1 MIPKKVSY
9 PDMLVTN
16 LATFGDLETS
26 PLFHTNTAHHPC
38 VHQHSTKD
46 KLCILDKAQPST

>member
-46 KLCILDKAQPST
+46 KLRILDKAQPST